1 MKSIIKEPEIKLKN
15 SNNSWVALDIIDSNI
30 ILAEGKSPESVSA
43 LASKTGKQFLL
54 MFVPKKG
61 ETYIF

>member
-1 MKSIIKEPEIKLKN
+1 METQELEIKV
-15 SNNSWVALDIIDSNI
+15 NNPESRWIALDFIDSNI
-30 ILAEGKSPESVSA
+30 VISEGKTPEEAEEKAKS
-43 LASKTGKQFLL
+43 LGKDFIL

>member
-1 MKSIIKEPEIKLKN
+1 MKTVKEPAIKVKYPDN
-15 SNNSWVALDIIDSNI
+15 RWVALDIIDSNVI
-30 ILAEGKSPESVSA
+30 ISEGKTPEAVTASA
-43 LASKTGKQFLL
+43 QKTGKQFML

>member
-1 MKSIIKEPEIKLKN
+1 MSTVKEPEIKV
-15 SNNSWVALDIIDSNI
+15 SNPENRWVALDIIDSNVVI
-30 ILAEGKSPESVSA
+30 SEGKSPEEVA
-43 LASKTGKQFLL
+43 QLAKKTGKEFIL

>member
-1 MKSIIKEPEIKLKN
+1 MGTTLETDIKIKN
-15 SNNSWVALDIIDSNI
+15 AENSWVALDLFNSEV
-30 ILAEGKSPESVSA
+30 LAEGKTPEEVEEIA
-43 LASKTGKQFLL
+43 IKTQKKFIL